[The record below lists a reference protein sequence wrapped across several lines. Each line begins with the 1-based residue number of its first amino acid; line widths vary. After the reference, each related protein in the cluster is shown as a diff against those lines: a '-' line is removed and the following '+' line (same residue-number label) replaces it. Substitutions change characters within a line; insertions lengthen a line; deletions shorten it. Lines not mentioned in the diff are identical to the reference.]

1 MLDQDVVDILST
13 KMGVAHRGKH
23 GEVAIF
29 DCHDRDVQS
38 PSTEVIYQDLNLVLC
53 PPLKAV
59 GHRGGSWL
67 IDDVLNVETGNGGS
81 ILSRLLLLKVE
92 VGGYRDDCIRDLRT
106 VAAVRLSNLFHML

>member
-13 KMGVAHRGKH
+13 KMRVAHRCKH

-38 PSTEVIYQDLNLVLC
+38 PSTEVIYQDLDLVLS
-53 PPLKAV
+53 PPFKPI
-59 GHRGGSWL
+59 GHRSGSRL

-92 VGGYRDDCIRDLRT
+92 VSGHRDDCIRDLRT
-106 VAAVRLSNLFHML
+106 IATVRLSNLFHML